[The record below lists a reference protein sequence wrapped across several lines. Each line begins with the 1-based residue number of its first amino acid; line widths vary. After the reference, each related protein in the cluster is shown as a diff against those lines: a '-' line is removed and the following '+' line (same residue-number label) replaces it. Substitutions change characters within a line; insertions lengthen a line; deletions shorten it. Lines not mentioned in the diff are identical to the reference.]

1 MIPNVSAE
9 PLPVCRACD
18 LDRQPPESRWL
29 IRSLWGRAA
38 VGIVGGPPKV
48 CKSWYGIDM
57 AISVASATPCL
68 RQFAVDDPGPTLIYL
83 AEDSLPDVRFRI
95 DAICQSR
102 SLALEALDLQVIT
115 VPGLR
120 LDLERDRERLWATL
134 ELIRPRMLLLD
145 PLVRLHRLDENSS
158 LEISGLL
165 GYLRE
170 LQRGFDS
177 AVVLVHH
184 ASKKH
189 HAQSG
194 QSLRGSSDLHAWTD
208 SSAFLAWRRD
218 TLVLSIEHRN
228 APAPEPIGLEL
239 HKMSDGTASYLEIL
253 PGKVP
258 VVPNGF
264 TSASAG
270 GGLTEAVLEFLKS
283 QPAAVPRKILREK
296 LRVNNNRLGQVL
308 DSLEDRRLVHR
319 TADGCRLGPA
329 PPSPP

>member
-1 MIPNVSAE
+1 
-9 PLPVCRACD
+9 
-18 LDRQPPESRWL
+18 
-29 IRSLWGRAA
+29 
-38 VGIVGGPPKV
+38 
-48 CKSWYGIDM
+48 M
-57 AISVASATPCL
+57 AISIASATPCL

-120 LDLERDRERLWATL
+120 LDVERDRDRLWATL

-177 AVVLVHH
+177 AIVLVHH
-184 ASKKH
+184 ASKKQ
-189 HAQSG
+189 HASPG

-239 HKMSDGTASYLEIL
+239 RKMSDGTASHLEIL
-253 PGKVP
+253 PGEVP
-258 VVPNGF
+258 VDPNGF
-264 TSASAG
+264 ARASG
-270 GGLTEAVLEFLKS
+270 DSSLTEAVLDFLKS
-283 QPAAVPRKILREK
+283 QPAAVPRKTIREK

-308 DSLEDRRLVHR
+308 DSLEGRRLLHR
-319 TADGCRLGPA
+319 TAEGCRLGPA
-329 PPSPP
+329 PPSPS

>member
-1 MIPNVSAE
+1 MIRNASPES
-9 PLPVCRACD
+9 LPVCRASE
-18 LDRQPPESRWL
+18 LGRQPPEARWL

-48 CKSWYGIDM
+48 CKSWLGIDM
-57 AISVASATPCL
+57 ALSVASSTPCL
-68 RQFAVDDPGPTLIYL
+68 GQFSVDDPGPALIYL

-95 DAICQSR
+95 EVICQSR
-102 SLALEALDLQVIT
+102 GLDIEALDLHVIT

-120 LDLERDRERLWATL
+120 LDLEPDRDRLSATL

-189 HAQSG
+189 HAQPG

-208 SSAFLAWRRD
+208 SSAYVAWRRD
-218 TLVLSIEHRN
+218 TLVLAVEHRN
-228 APAPEPIGLEL
+228 APAPEPFGLEL
-239 HKMSDGTASYLEIL
+239 FKKPDGTASHLQIL
-253 PGKVP
+253 PGELP
-258 VVPNGF
+258 VDPNGF
-264 TSASAG
+264 GAASGNGA
-270 GGLTEAVLEFLKS
+270 LPESVLEFLRS
-283 QPAAVPRKILREK
+283 VPAAVSRTAIREK

-308 DSLEDRRLVHR
+308 DLLERRRLVHR
-319 TADGCRLGPA
+319 SAEGWRLGPA

>member
-1 MIPNVSAE
+1 
-9 PLPVCRACD
+9 
-18 LDRQPPESRWL
+18 
-29 IRSLWGRAA
+29 
-38 VGIVGGPPKV
+38 
-48 CKSWYGIDM
+48 M
-57 AISVASATPCL
+57 AISIASATPCL

-120 LDLERDRERLWATL
+120 LDVERDRDRLWATL

-177 AVVLVHH
+177 AIVLVHH
-184 ASKKH
+184 ASKKQ
-189 HAQSG
+189 HASPG

-239 HKMSDGTASYLEIL
+239 RKMSDGTASHLEIL
-253 PGKVP
+253 PGEVP
-258 VVPNGF
+258 VDPNGF
-264 TSASAG
+264 ARASG
-270 GGLTEAVLEFLKS
+270 DSSLTEAVLDFLKS
-283 QPAAVPRKILREK
+283 QPAAVPRKTIREK

-308 DSLEDRRLVHR
+308 DSLEGRHLLHR
-319 TADGCRLGPA
+319 TAEGCRFGPA
-329 PPSPP
+329 PPSPS

>member
-1 MIPNVSAE
+1 MIRNVSPE
-9 PLPVCRACD
+9 PLPVCRASE
-18 LDRQPPESRWL
+18 LDRQPPEARWL

-38 VGIVGGPPKV
+38 VGIVGGAPKSY
-48 CKSWYGIDM
+48 KSWFGIDM
-57 AISVASATPCL
+57 ALSVASATPCL
-68 RQFAVDDPGPTLIYL
+68 GHFAVDDPGPTLIYL

-102 SLALEALDLQVIT
+102 GLAIEALDLQVIT

-120 LDLERDRERLWATL
+120 LDLEGDRDRLRATL
-134 ELIRPRMLLLD
+134 ELIHPRMLLLD

-170 LQRGFDS
+170 LQRAFDS

-189 HAQSG
+189 HAQPG

-208 SSAFLAWRRD
+208 SSAYLAWRRD
-218 TLVLSIEHRN
+218 TLVLAVEHRN
-228 APAPEPIGLEL
+228 APAPEPFALEL
-239 HKMSDGTASYLEIL
+239 VKKPDGAASHLKIL
-253 PGKVP
+253 PGEVP
-258 VVPNGF
+258 DDPNGF
-264 TSASAG
+264 GGTSGNGS
-270 GGLTEAVLEFLKS
+270 LTQAVLEFLRS
-283 QPAAVPRKILREK
+283 QPAALSRKVIREK

-308 DSLEDRRLVHR
+308 DALEARRVVHR
-319 TADGCRLGPA
+319 TPEGWRLGPA
-329 PPSPP
+329 PS